1 MQFSPLLNLR
11 FSPIFLSRYCISVSI
26 SKKILKETYSNY
38 EVLGL
43 SGEFTPN
50 GIIYHSR
57 ISHLEILKLCVSYL
71 FLRLDPSLANKA
83 SLRNLFALLSRGRKL
98 LVLVLLYAVANVI
111 PFYAINI
118 IGAPI
123 FTVVM
128 QLKIFATAGF
138 SSCMLKR
145 LYSPTK
151 WRALILL
158 VVGCILV
165 STPVLDTPPP
175 SPAVSLLVNST
186 SILSSVSSVSTT
198 PSSSSS
204 YPFLETFAPIL
215 DILFSYGPGLLGL
228 CATLLQAT
236 ISGFTSVYFEAL
248 LKDDDTTIWE
258 RNFQLAF
265 YSLVVMMVTVFSEQ
279 IFNDPSLSSSPTST
293 SPSSSSPLPVQST
306 EIFSHWTYLAVV
318 IAVLQA
324 LGGLLVAGT
333 LRYADSVLK
342 CFATAV
348 SIVLTSIIGFFF
360 LGNHVDF
367 IVILGYCVTII
378 SIFNYTLDATP
389 TSPDTMTSAGQG
401 KSGKEMKG
409 EEEEEEIDEEME
421 MSHDQDSHSRKLLLE
436 K

>member
-1 MQFSPLLNLR
+1 MFLR
-11 FSPIFLSRYCISVSI
+11 F
-26 SKKILKETYSNY
+26 
-38 EVLGL
+38 
-43 SGEFTPN
+43 
-50 GIIYHSR
+50 
-57 ISHLEILKLCVSYL
+57 
-71 FLRLDPSLANKA
+71 DPSLANKA
-83 SLRNLFALLSRGRKL
+83 TLRSLFSLLSRGRKL

-111 PFYAINI
+111 PFYAINKV
-118 IGAPI
+118 GAPI

-145 LYSPTK
+145 IYSSTK

-165 STPVLDTPPP
+165 STPVMDPPPP
-175 SPAVSLLVNST
+175 STIEVSPLQNST
-186 SILSSVSSVSTT
+186 AILSASSV
-198 PSSSSS
+198 PFSSP
-204 YPFLETFAPIL
+204 YPFLEIFAPAL
-215 DILFSYGPGLLGL
+215 DLLFSYGPGLLGL
-228 CATLLQAT
+228 CATLLQAS

-265 YSLVVMMVTVFSEQ
+265 YSLVVMIITVFSDQ
-279 IFNDPSLSSSPTST
+279 ILNDPSLSP
-293 SPSSSSPLPVQST
+293 SPSSSPSSLPTQPN
-306 EIFSHWTYLAVV
+306 EMFSHWTYFAII

-367 IVILGYCVTII
+367 IVMLGYCVTVI
-378 SIFNYTLDATP
+378 SIFNYTLDVTP
-389 TSPDTMTSAGQG
+389 DAGGVNQG
-401 KSGKEMKG
+401 KSGADGKG
-409 EEEEEEIDEEME
+409 EKEIDEEMP
-421 MSHDQDSHSRKLLLE
+421 MSHDEDSHSRKMSLS